1 MKISHW
7 ACAACAVVLSAAATL
22 TAAAPYTFGPR
33 TLHIPPPDG
42 YDPAS
47 VAKPQ
52 LFELGAA
59 FTPATNRLAEFFVA
73 NADAEALLSSKIDAL
88 PRYFQV
94 QVPRS
99 LDGKPLSV
107 AEFRANS
114 KTIESSLEEA
124 MKQAGDQAKDLLK
137 QANANVEQKFGT
149 DPGVSVSDVGYH
161 GVFRREDWGLFFTM
175 SSQVAAAESASSRM
189 FCAGAVALIDHQL
202 VYFYSYSLERTPAD
216 RDWAKRTL
224 NAWVDAVRLANPD
237 DAAVEATAAASSSG
251 GNFWVRTLVFAV
263 FGGLIGV
270 LYGNWRKRRA

>member
-1 MKISHW
+1 MKISRW
-7 ACAACAVVLSAAATL
+7 ARAACAVVLSAAATL

-33 TLHIPPPDG
+33 TLNIPQPDG

-59 FTPATNRLAEFFVA
+59 FTPATNRMAEFFVA
-73 NADAEALLSSKIDAL
+73 SADAEALLSGKIDAL

-99 LDGKPLSV
+99 LDGKPLSA

-124 MKQAGDQAKDLLK
+124 MKQAGTQAKDLLK
-137 QANANVEQKFGT
+137 QANANVEQKFGA
-149 DPGVSVSDVGYH
+149 DPGVSISDVGYH

-175 SSQVAAAESASSRM
+175 SSQVTAAESAGSRM
-189 FCAGAVALIDHQL
+189 FCAGAVALIDHQI
-202 VYFYSYSLERTPAD
+202 VYFYAYSLERTPAD
-216 RDWAKRTL
+216 REWAKRTL

-237 DAAVEATAAASSSG
+237 DAAVEATATASSSG
-251 GNFWVRTLVFAV
+251 SNFWVRTLAFAV

>member
-1 MKISHW
+1 MKFARW
-7 ACAACAVVLSAAATL
+7 ARAACAVVLSAAATL
-22 TAAAPYTFGPR
+22 AAAAPYTFGPR
-33 TLHIPPPDG
+33 TLNIPQPDG

-47 VAKPQ
+47 IAKPQ

-73 NADAEALLSSKIDAL
+73 SADAEALLSGKIDAL
-88 PRYFQV
+88 PRYFQL

-124 MKQAGDQAKDLLK
+124 MKQAGNQAKELFK
-137 QANANVEQKFGT
+137 QANANVEQKFGK
-149 DPGVSVSDVGYH
+149 DPGVSISDVGYH

-175 SSQVAAAESASSRM
+175 SSQVAAADSASSRM

-202 VYFYSYSLERTPAD
+202 VYFYSYSAERTPAD

-251 GNFWVRTLVFAV
+251 SNFWVRTLVFAV